1 MNSTLTAESNRVP
14 SARWSKPRPS
24 GALVGAALYPHVDG
38 SGVAKHSQK
47 RFTMTATDI
56 DGWPLGPRDGTSG

>member
-1 MNSTLTAESNRVP
+1 MNSIVVAGSNCVP
-14 SARWSKPRPS
+14 AAWSKPRPH
-24 GALVGAALYPHVDG
+24 GVLVGAALYTLVAG
-38 SGVAKHSQK
+38 TGVAKHSQK

>member
-1 MNSTLTAESNRVP
+1 VNSNFTAESICVP
-14 SARWSKPRPS
+14 ATWSKPRPN
-24 GALVGAALYPHVDG
+24 GALVGAALYSLVAG
-38 SGVAKHSQK
+38 VGVAKHSQK